1 MQLRWTIESTA
12 LRVTLAILGFPFLMV
27 ATSSVEADDCDWCDR
42 GAVVSK
48 CENPHLPPNFDEVY
62 EPYEE
67 CMERELPHDD
77 PNITIS
83 DKPDAFAHQRCRHLH
98 PRIDFTTASSI
109 GTRIAE
115 IHTTSCFH
123 MIRSDIIEAYRA
135 RGEREGWGKLVKPA
149 NYKIPEYEFEVIF
162 DGVSTEA
169 LNTEGKPGSTLTI
182 DLIYNGDER
191 ILVKSWKTVSPS
203 YTILSQYS
211 RMFRNNDA
219 EMRREPP
226 LQNLLWDFEQT
237 PIRCQIM
244 GGGFFVQPDAGSE
257 VPQYSPEE
265 IEVRPNETKEIT
277 LSGFAGRTG
286 PSKGFNRIVVK
297 VDEGEILNGEPLESD
312 PNARVFKVGAGNVTV
327 SYRAPKSC
335 SIEGDTIH
343 VYNSCDI
350 AKTSLVPMSNT
361 RQRDKIASTR
371 ISCPTAGWTGTA
383 TLRQTHQ
390 FDCNDT
396 KQPYR
401 KVSEL
406 RQRDRRSEQA
416 TMSVRCENFDLADS
430 PVVVLS
436 GGTDIVVSGNHQRSV
451 DEYHFRET
459 RGSGCWS
466 NDLVTLKGSGACAVS
481 PGSLSL
487 SFREAGMRSADEMR
501 RLMHEMSEAISDDP
515 ERYQELSEQLDALM
529 NSAGGDGGTRLTGV
543 VQYAVDCPFDVD
555 YRKLSRHK
563 CDSDAEVKESDQ
575 GTSLEMRGFAVTVE
589 FAATYVRGEDGQD
602 RIEANYPKTTPFS
615 PHTPFTGVGDHDCP
629 PMIETFRFE
638 LNLERQPAE

>member
-1 MQLRWTIESTA
+1 MKSDRTIKSIA
-12 LRVTLAILGFPFLMV
+12 LKVTLIFLGFFVVMV
-27 ATSSVEADDCDWCDR
+27 STQSVEANDCEWCAR

-48 CENPHLPPNFDEVY
+48 CENPDLPPNFDELRASY
-62 EPYEE
+62 DE
-67 CMERELPHDD
+67 CMERELPKDD
-77 PNITIS
+77 PSITIT
-83 DKPDAFAHQRCRHLH
+83 DKPDALANQRCRHLK
-98 PRIDFTTASSI
+98 PRSDFTTASSI
-109 GTRIAE
+109 MTRIAE
-115 IHTTSCFH
+115 LHTSACFH
-123 MIRSDIIEAYRA
+123 FIGKEIIEAYRE
-135 RGEREGWGKLVKPA
+135 RGQREGWGWIIKPA
-149 NYKIPEYEFEVIF
+149 NYKIPEYAFEVIF

-169 LNTEGKPGSTLTI
+169 IDDEGNPGSTLTI
-182 DLIYNGDER
+182 DLYYDGDEK
-191 ILVKSWKTVSPS
+191 ILVKSWKTVSPT
-203 YTILSQYS
+203 YTISSHYN
-211 RMFRNNDA
+211 RMFRNPSA
-219 EMRREPP
+219 VMRQEHP
-226 LQNLLWDFEQT
+226 LQNLLREFEQT
-237 PIRCQIM
+237 PIRCD
-244 GGGFFVQPDAGSE
+244 VL
-257 VPQYSPEE
+257 PED
-265 IEVRPNETKEIT
+265 ITVRSNETREIT
-277 LSGFAGRTG
+277 LTGFSGRNG
-286 PSKGFNRIVVK
+286 PSKSFNRIVVK

-350 AKTSLVPMSNT
+350 AKTSLVPMSKT

-383 TLRQTHQ
+383 SLRQTHQ

-401 KVSEL
+401 EVSEL

-416 TMSVRCENFDLADS
+416 TMSVRCENFDLVDS
-430 PVVVLS
+430 PVVVLN

-459 RGSGCWS
+459 KGSGCWS
-466 NDLVTLKGSGACAVS
+466 NDLVTLKGSGTCAVS

-515 ERYQELSEQLDALM
+515 ERYQELSAQLDALM
-529 NSAGGDGGTRLTGV
+529 NPSGGEGGTRLTGV

-629 PMIETFRFE
+629 PMTETFRFE